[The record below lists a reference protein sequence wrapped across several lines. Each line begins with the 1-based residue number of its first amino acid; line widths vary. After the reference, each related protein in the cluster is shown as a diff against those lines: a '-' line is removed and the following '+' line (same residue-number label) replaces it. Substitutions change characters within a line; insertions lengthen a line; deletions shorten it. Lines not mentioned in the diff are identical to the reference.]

1 MDRDRPRGLPPVRVQ
16 QRAVVSHVAPPPRP
30 VRFEDKREALASH
43 PGRPLDRDAEEQIR
57 TKVGRQPANPP
68 ARGGVQAAGP
78 QHDNEDVRSGQ
89 QDPQHENEGVRRGQ
103 EGRNAG
109 APRPS
114 SDIRENGRVTAPAPG
129 SVPLNTAPGRENNN
143 DRLGPAA
150 NGHYVPRPPQHGQQA
165 EQPRQ
170 GQQGN
175 GAPREMETRGGRNQ
189 SNREVEPAVARPAQ
203 GRVIEQPQT
212 ESRPMPQP
220 SQDRG
225 NGNGRGQN
233 SAPAASRPS
242 QDQPANE
249 APRAQ
254 ERNAPRPP
262 ERNMNESSAPVQA
275 APSQPRGNSAG
286 DQGRGNGNYSAQPR
300 SNRRVEQPSSNA
312 APAQTRQSQPAA
324 APAPSVRQTSYD
336 NRPAPSQSESRP
348 AASQRQE
355 AAAAHGNSSPGHAA
369 VPAQESKP
377 ASSHPEGKGKSKDDK
392 H

>member
-1 MDRDRPRGLPPVRVQ
+1 MDRDRPRGLPPARVQ

-57 TKVGRQPANPP
+57 AKVGRQPANPP

-78 QHDNEDVRSGQ
+78 HHESEDVRRGQ

-109 APRPS
+109 APQPS
-114 SDIRENGRVTAPAPG
+114 SDIRENGRVAAPAAG
-129 SVPLNTAPGRENNN
+129 SVQQNNAPGRENNN
-143 DRLGPAA
+143 DRPGPAA

-170 GQQGN
+170 GQLGN
-175 GAPREMETRGGRNQ
+175 GAQREMETRGRQNQ
-189 SNREVEPAVARPAQ
+189 SNREIEPAVARPAQ

-220 SQDRG
+220 PEDRG
-225 NGNGRGQN
+225 NRNGRSQN

-242 QDQPANE
+242 QGRPADE

-262 ERNMNESSAPVQA
+262 ERNMNESSAPLQA
-275 APSQPRGNSAG
+275 APLQPRGNSAG
-286 DQGRGNGNYSAQPR
+286 DQGHGNGNYSAQPR
-300 SNRRVEQPSSNA
+300 SNREAEQPSRNA
-312 APAQTRQSQPAA
+312 APAQTRQSQPDA

-336 NRPAPSQSESRP
+336 NRPAPGQSESRP

-355 AAAAHGNSSPGHAA
+355 VPAAHSNSSSGHPA